1 MEGVD
6 EMAVLVHSQGE
17 DWTQELYQATLDQVI
32 PDPSMPP
39 TGLIAHFATP
49 REGGGWQVI
58 DVWESEE
65 VFRRFLEEQLIPA
78 AKDLGAPPF
87 ESKVTELYNSLIP

>member
-1 MEGVD
+1 
-6 EMAVLVHSQGE
+6 MAVLVQSHSA
-17 DWTQELYQATLDQVI
+17 DWTQELYQATLDRVI
-32 PDPSMPP
+32 PDPSKPP
-39 TGLIAHFATP
+39 TGLIAHFGAP
-49 REGGGWQVI
+49 KEEGGWQVV

-87 ESKVTELYNSLIP
+87 EATVTGLYNSLIP